1 MKTLLGLAFVSALA
15 LGAEP
20 SPLDQTVGPLR
31 FEKAPL
37 PAALRALGRAA
48 GTTIHAEPELAPELT
63 VDFSGGT
70 LRAALTLLT

>member
-48 GTTIHAEPELAPELT
+48 AHAYAA
-63 VDFSGGT
+63 VAMHAVRGGP
-70 LRAALTLLT
+70 RR